1 MKRGGLPFEIA
12 PRSIVMLLAI
22 GAGVWLAV
30 QLWVVWL
37 ILVMALIVAGTI
49 HPPVKWLE
57 ARGFSRVWA
66 LVSLFATLT
75 VLAALLVFLT
85 VPPLVAEA
93 TAMLDDAPAFR
104 LRLIAFLSERHLTMP
119 FADMVQRAKVGESF
133 SAIGYYL
140 MGNSTRAAKLLGYSA
155 TTIVLS
161 FYLVADAEAA
171 QGVLY
176 SLVPREHHPRLARIL
191 TNLETIVGGYMRG
204 QFITCAAI
212 GVFAL
217 LLLLVLGV
225 PNALVLALFASVV
238 DVLPFVGGLLVIIPA
253 VLSAL
258 PLGVP
263 VAAIVLVAFLVYME
277 FESRVLVPRVYG
289 RVLRL
294 RPSVVILALV
304 AGGTLMGIIGALL
317 ALPIAAG
324 LLMILRELHLELPG
338 DEQSVS
344 GPAGSSKSAASRTTS
359 RGS

>member
-1 MKRGGLPFEIA
+1 MKRAGAPFEIA
-12 PRSIVMLLAI
+12 PRSIVLVLATI
-22 GAGVWLAV
+22 AGVWLAV
-30 QLWVVWL
+30 QLWIVWL

-49 HPPVKWLE
+49 HPPVKWLQ
-57 ARGFSRVWA
+57 AHGFSRVWA
-66 LVSLFATLT
+66 LVSLFATITIL
-75 VLAALLVFLT
+75 VALLVFLT

-104 LRLIAFLSERHLTMP
+104 TRLIAFLSERSLTMP
-119 FADMVQRAKVGESF
+119 FAEMVQRAKVGESS

-140 MGNSTRAAKLLGYSA
+140 MGNSTRAAKLIGYGA
-155 TTIVLS
+155 TTLVLG
-161 FYLVADAEAA
+161 FYLVADAERW

-176 SLVPREHHPRLARIL
+176 SIVPRHHHPRLARIL

-212 GVFAL
+212 AVYAL
-217 LLLLVLGV
+217 VLLLVLRV
-225 PNALVLALFASVV
+225 PNAMVLALFAAVV

-258 PLGVP
+258 PRGLP
-263 VAAIVLVAFLVYME
+263 VAVIVLVAFLVYME

-294 RPSVVILALV
+294 APSVVILALL

-324 LLMILRELHLELPG
+324 LIMILKELHLEMPG
-338 DEQSVS
+338 DDVS
-344 GPAGSSKSAASRTTS
+344 A
-359 RGS
+359 